1 MARAGTRPDRGLHH
15 RCRDPS
21 WPSHPVVIYRLSHG
35 PNEEVLQRDPA
46 ALEAFSTNI
55 TRLAMPIYLAI
66 DEEASTPCRTDFSD
80 AEQAVGKEW
89 TPLGLAA
96 TIGFAWLMLVA
107 LVALVRATRGPPTEA
122 ASNFDDARQ
131 RHLSMLALTAMALR
145 DHRRDLVH
153 HRLDHFPGSPQ
164 LGAWRP
170 SSRCSPWSGSAS
182 SSTVLARRSVNGG
195 ASPHLH
201 WRLPSASSSSCASSI
216 RQAAGWFPLAH
227 SRREWR
233 LDQRLVDQI
242 ERQLPPPAVCW
253 FPPSVHF
260 PRATRATGAL
270 RGLSPLTR
278 PALVLR
284 LDAWETRR
292 LAGSTS
298 TRPLSELVLAIS
310 AVGFEGFWLD
320 RVIAEGRSKA
330 AG

>member
-46 ALEAFSTNI
+46 TSEAFSTNI
-55 TRLAMPIYLAI
+55 TQTCDADLLGHRMRRPRRPAGPILP
-66 DEEASTPCRTDFSD
+66 TP
-80 AEQAVGKEW
+80 EQAVGKEW

-164 LGAWRP
+164 VGGGSTPFIAVLSLARPRPPPRPCWRGAPSTVARP
-170 SSRCSPWSGSAS
+170 LTCTGGCPRRLRRLVLPRSDKRQAGSRLRPLQDASGGSISAS
-182 SSTVLARRSVNGG
+182 STRSSGNSHAHAR
-195 ASPHLH
+195 
-201 WRLPSASSSSCASSI
+201 
-216 RQAAGWFPLAH
+216 PLGPVPL
-227 SRREWR
+227 R
-233 LDQRLVDQI
+233 
-242 ERQLPPPAVCW
+242 
-253 FPPSVHF
+253 VHF
-260 PRATRATGAL
+260 PRATRATW
-270 RGLSPLTR
+270 R
-278 PALVLR
+278 PSWAISTHTTCAGPTPRCLGDPPTGR
-284 LDAWETRR
+284 LDI
-292 LAGSTS
+292 S
-298 TRPLSELVLAIS
+298 TRPLS
-310 AVGFEGFWLD
+310 
-320 RVIAEGRSKA
+320 
-330 AG
+330 